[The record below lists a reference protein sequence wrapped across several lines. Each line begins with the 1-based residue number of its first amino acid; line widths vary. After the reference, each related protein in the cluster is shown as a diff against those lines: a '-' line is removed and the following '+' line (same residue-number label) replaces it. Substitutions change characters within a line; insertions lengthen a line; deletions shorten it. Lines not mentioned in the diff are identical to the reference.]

1 MILRVFSSSYIVSFI
16 IYAFWNVENVK
27 RVNYSYEYL
36 YRLSSYDF
44 GLRVNLQ
51 NGYLKNSDLS
61 ARFSQL
67 ENHQPDTV
75 EFLAGDSLIS
85 MAIHSLKITHNVSLS
100 DNISS
105 IILFCTYILFCLK
118 LCFPLDGIT

>member
-1 MILRVFSSSYIVSFI
+1 MFFQVVILYCL
-16 IYAFWNVENVK
+16 IYAFWNVENV
-27 RVNYSYEYL
+27 RRINYSYEYL
-36 YRLSSYDF
+36 YRSSSYDF
-44 GLRVNLQ
+44 ELRVNLQ

-100 DNISS
+100 DNMSN
-105 IILFCTYILFCLK
+105 IIFCIYIVLF
-118 LCFPLDGIT
+118 